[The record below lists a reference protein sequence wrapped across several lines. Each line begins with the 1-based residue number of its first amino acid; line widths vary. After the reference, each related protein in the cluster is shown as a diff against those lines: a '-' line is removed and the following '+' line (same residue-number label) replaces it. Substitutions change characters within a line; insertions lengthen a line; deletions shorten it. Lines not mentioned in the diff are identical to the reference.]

1 MKKYNNQICM
11 QHQNCQIHQIN
22 QIHQIPGNFAFSAGY
37 GLFFSCPQQLNR

>member
-37 GLFFSCPQQLNR
+37 GLFFYRKPF